1 MSDLMRMTGLSGID
15 TDSMVQALVQTKREK
30 VTNLKN
36 DQKKL
41 EWKQTAWQDLNSKIY
56 NLYSKT
62 LSNLRLT
69 SAYSKKKTVS
79 SDTTKATVVASG
91 AAIDGTQTLKVNKL
105 AKAGYITGAK
115 LDKHETTDENGNK
128 VKVDWTASDKL
139 SDIDSNLKGKKFSIT
154 VGTGDDAKT
163 TDIEITDE
171 MTINDFVGKLSEAGV
186 KANFDTTNQRFFIS
200 AKGTGAANN
209 FTITAIDPNNPTKEV
224 TQKDENGN
232 DVTVKVPNEDTTALK
247 ALGLAVGEDYG
258 TLDGSADGATNECVK
273 VEGQDAEIVLN
284 GATFVSDSNT
294 FSINGLTINA
304 LGVTDEELSIVTSTD
319 YDGIYDTIKDFFSE
333 YNDLI
338 NEMDKLYNADSARKY
353 DMLTDEQK
361 ESMSDDEVEQWENKI
376 KGALL
381 RKDNNLSTI
390 MNAMTN
396 TMLGGFYTNNLSDK
410 EKKNMTESEINDWYA
425 KNGGKKKYLSD
436 FGIST
441 LSYFEAEDNEH
452 HAYHIAGDPDDEF
465 TSDKDDELKKAIAED
480 PEGTA
485 NFFASLCKSLYSKM
499 DEVMNTTSEYS
510 SIYKV
515 YNDKQMKKDYA
526 DYTTKIKEAENELND
541 YEDKWYKKFS
551 AMEVAL
557 SKLQS
562 QTNSISS
569 MLGNN

>member
-1 MSDLMRMTGLSGID
+1 MVNEMSDLMRMTGLSGID

-91 AAIDGTQTLKVNKL
+91 AAVDGTQTLKVNKL
-105 AKAGYITGAK
+105 AKAGYLTGAK
-115 LDKHETTDENGNK
+115 LDKHEKLDENGKK
-128 VKVDWTASDKL
+128 VKVDWTAADKITDISDK
-139 SDIDSNLKGKKFSIT
+139 LKGKKFSIT

-163 TDIEITDE
+163 TEIEITDD
-171 MTINDFVGKLSEAGV
+171 MTINDFVGKLSDAGV
-186 KANFDTTNQRFFIS
+186 KASFDTTNQRFFIS

-209 FTITAIDPNNPTKEV
+209 FTITAIDPDNPTGPKIP
-224 TQKDENGN
+224 K
-232 DVTVKVPNEDTTALK
+232 EDTDALK
-247 ALGLAVGEDYG
+247 ALGLAVGGDYG
-258 TLDGSADGATNECVK
+258 TLDGSSSADAPKNQCVK

-319 YDGIYDTIKDFFSE
+319 YDGIYDTIKDFISE
-333 YNDLI
+333 YNDVI

-390 MNAMTN
+390 MNAMTS

-410 EKKNMTESEINDWYA
+410 EKKNMTESEINAWYE

-485 NFFASLCKSLYSKM
+485 NFFASLCKSLYNKM
-499 DEVMNTTSEYS
+499 DEVMNETSEYS

-526 DYTTKIKEAENELND
+526 SYTTKIKEAEDELND

-551 AMEVAL
+551 QMEVTL

-562 QTNSISS
+562 QTSSLTS
-569 MLGNN
+569 MLGN